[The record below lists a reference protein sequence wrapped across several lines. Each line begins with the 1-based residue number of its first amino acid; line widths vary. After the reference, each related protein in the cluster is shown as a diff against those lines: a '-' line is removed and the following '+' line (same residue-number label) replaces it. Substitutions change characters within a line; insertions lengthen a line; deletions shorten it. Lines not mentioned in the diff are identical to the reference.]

1 VPWPDFSGVA
11 RLRARGHGGRQGEAQ
26 AEEELTARPMTVI
39 LVTNAVQ
46 RRRAPR
52 GSGRRA
58 PASEHASCTND
69 HGFLS
74 K

>member
-1 VPWPDFSGVA
+1 VA

-52 GSGRRA
+52 GGGRRA
-58 PASEHASCTND
+58 PASVHGSCTND